1 MPSTNHDSAVRQS
14 SRVAA
19 LRGLGRDGLVAAAEL
34 AAIGLGVALLLT
46 GRTAAAD
53 LVLALAVLGALV
65 PLTWGVARTVIGG
78 HAGVD
83 TIALIA
89 MAGALALGE
98 YLAGAVIALML
109 SGGNAL
115 ERLAEGRA
123 RRELSALLDRAPRI
137 ARKRAGTE
145 LVEVGVDAVEPGDV
159 LVVRPGEAV
168 PVDGIVLSD
177 AAVLDESSLTGE
189 PVPVDHPATAA
200 ILSGTTNAGPP
211 FEMRASRRAAD
222 SAYAA
227 IVRIVEQASVQRA
240 PFVRMADRYAAVFLP
255 VTLAV
260 SAAAWMVSG
269 SATRALAVLVVA
281 TPCPLIL
288 AAPIAFVAGM
298 SRAAGEG
305 VIVKGG
311 APLEALATARTA
323 VLDKTGTLTI
333 GHPAVVAVEAA
344 GTTSAEE
351 VLRLAASVDQFSVH
365 PLAEAIVA
373 EARRRGIALDTASAV
388 HETSGSGVTAVVGGV
403 DVAVGRER
411 WVRAHT
417 GLPEDADDPARADAT
432 VVAVS
437 ADGVLGGHILL
448 ADPLRADAGES
459 VAALRND
466 GIDRV
471 VLATGDGDAVAQAV
485 ARAVGVDEVHASQS
499 PQDKADLVRR
509 LTRQPARRPVV
520 MVGDGVND
528 APALALA
535 DVGVAVAGERS
546 TVSSE
551 TADIVIVQPRIE
563 RIVLARRIARR
574 SRSIARQSVLAG
586 MGLSIAAMGAA
597 AAGLISPLGGAI
609 LQEVIDVAVIL
620 NALRALQVPGVPGHV
635 RVPGGRATKPATAGG

>member
-1 MPSTNHDSAVRQS
+1 MPSTNHDLAVRHS
-14 SRVAA
+14 SRLAA

-53 LVLALAVLGALV
+53 LVLAVAVLGALV
-65 PLTWGVARTVIGG
+65 PLTWGVARTLIGG

-159 LVVRPGEAV
+159 LVVRPGEVV

-177 AAVLDESSLTGE
+177 EAVLDESSLTGE
-189 PVPVDHPATAA
+189 PLPVDHAATAA

-260 SAAAWMVSG
+260 SAGAWMVSG

-333 GHPAVVAVEAA
+333 GHPAVVAVEPA
-344 GTTSAEE
+344 GPTSAEE

-373 EARRRGIALDTASAV
+373 EARRRGIALETASAV

-411 WVRAHT
+411 WVREHI
-417 GLPEDADDPARADAT
+417 GLPEGADPARADAT

-448 ADPLRADAGES
+448 ADPLRAEAGES
-459 VAALRND
+459 VAALRRD

-471 VLATGDGDAVAQAV
+471 VLATGDGAAVAQAV
-485 ARAVGVDEVHASQS
+485 GRAVGVDEVHAGQS
-499 PQDKADLVRR
+499 PQDKAELVRQ

-597 AAGLISPLGGAI
+597 AAGLIAPLGGAI

-620 NALRALQVPGVPGHV
+620 NALRALKVPGATGQA
-635 RVPGGRATKPATAGG
+635 RVPGRRATRPATAGR

>member
-240 PFVRMADRYAAVFLP
+240 KKLVDRAAALNRGGGDRGDLGEHVLNPVVQLGDHQSLRLNGAAVKKQRLRQQHEQQREAREHP
-255 VTLAV
+255 VDPGQVPACGKPQV
-260 SAAAWMVSG
+260 G
-269 SATRALAVLVVA
+269 EPHRFNQDRH
-281 TPCPLIL
+281 PRRQRHQQPLIEDR
-288 AAPIAFVAGM
+288 APANEQDNERRDVQQRP
-298 SRAAGEG
+298 SRAHLQLEG
-305 VIVKGG
+305 CPM
-311 APLEALATARTA
+311 AALLEHR
-323 VLDKTGTLTI
+323 
-333 GHPAVVAVEAA
+333 
-344 GTTSAEE
+344 
-351 VLRLAASVDQFSVH
+351 Q
-365 PLAEAIVA
+365 
-373 EARRRGIALDTASAV
+373 
-388 HETSGSGVTAVVGGV
+388 
-403 DVAVGRER
+403 
-411 WVRAHT
+411 
-417 GLPEDADDPARADAT
+417 
-432 VVAVS
+432 
-437 ADGVLGGHILL
+437 IL
-448 ADPLRADAGES
+448 DAGGGGPCECGS
-459 VAALRND
+459 RDHDAC
-466 GIDRV
+466 
-471 VLATGDGDAVAQAV
+471 DGDA
-485 ARAVGVDEVHASQS
+485 D
-499 PQDKADLVRR
+499 
-509 LTRQPARRPVV
+509 
-520 MVGDGVND
+520 VNPD
-528 APALALA
+528 
-535 DVGVAVAGERS
+535 
-546 TVSSE
+546 
-551 TADIVIVQPRIE
+551 
-563 RIVLARRIARR
+563 
-574 SRSIARQSVLAG
+574 
-586 MGLSIAAMGAA
+586 
-597 AAGLISPLGGAI
+597 
-609 LQEVIDVAVIL
+609 
-620 NALRALQVPGVPGHV
+620 
-635 RVPGGRATKPATAGG
+635 